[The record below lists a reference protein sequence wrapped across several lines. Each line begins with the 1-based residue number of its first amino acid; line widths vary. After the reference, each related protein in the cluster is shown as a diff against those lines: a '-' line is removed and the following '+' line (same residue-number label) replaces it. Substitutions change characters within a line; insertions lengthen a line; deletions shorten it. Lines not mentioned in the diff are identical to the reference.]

1 MRLVKTLSAILAIA
15 LIVSFAAPAS
25 AQTVYGQWQ
34 INVKPGMMNEYEQLI
49 IGEGLPLFKQNARL
63 VGWWKTLIGDL
74 YQMTT
79 IWEYDSI
86 ADFENGVRAA
96 GNDPAFQSFAAKRDK
111 LLDGEVSEFLKL
123 PAFASLTGN
132 PISWEVIIHE
142 THIVKQGHME
152 PYLEYWNKTA
162 LKGLAEAGFRI
173 IGPFVQHSGDSDELL
188 ILVCFSNLAERDKKL
203 GTFGNFSIAETF
215 GGALNEHIEGFHI
228 KVLTPS
234 KIQK

>member
-1 MRLVKTLSAILAIA
+1 MRFFKMIPAILVIA

-34 INVKPGMMNEYEQLI
+34 INVKPGMMKEYEQLI
-49 IGEGLPLFKQNARL
+49 TSEGLPLFKQNARM

-86 ADFENGVRAA
+86 ADWEDGVRAA
-96 GNDPAFQSFAAKRDK
+96 ENNPAFQSFAAKRDK
-111 LLDGEVSEFLKL
+111 LLDGETSEFLKL
-123 PAFASLTGN
+123 PVFASLTGN
-132 PISWEVIIHE
+132 PISWDVIIHE

-152 PYLEYWNKTA
+152 PYLEYWNKTG

-173 IGPFVQHSGDSDELL
+173 VGPFVQHSGDSDELL
-188 ILVCFSNLAERDKKL
+188 ILVCFSNLAGRDKKL

-215 GGALNEHIEGFHI
+215 GSALNPEVGKSGSELFP
-228 KVLTPS
+228 VL
-234 KIQK
+234 